1 MTESHRKPA
10 GMPIAG
16 ALAILSIGSVLLVV
30 LGLFPLA
37 TSLMTKLAENQA
49 EDRLALEAANELE
62 RLSER
67 LDKLERDARLLA
79 TRPTLDR
86 LLREQS
92 ADELSGFLTRF
103 LETAEL
109 EAIQVWQDGKLRA
122 AVPAQSAPVPP
133 TAPGYLAWRGKVC
146 GQASEVLAEQLHS
159 QVLVIGDLVDRAD
172 KGKDKGRAGITLR
185 VGIGKPPTPGADL
198 FHLRKVGEIGWILAS
213 MPQAEISRSVA
224 PLRRTFAWVG
234 LSACLVVALIGLWV
248 GRRWVQPLQ
257 ALDRAAR
264 RIGAGDLNTRVSAVK
279 GRETGRLARTMEDMR
294 DRLAVLTDTLRQREG
309 EAKAILAGIVE
320 GVISVDSQRRIV
332 YLNQQAEVLLGTS
345 ASQVKG
351 RFCGDVLRPSGPG
364 ARPCEDQCPIVHAR
378 SRGASRA
385 VERLDLADGPR
396 TVVVGSAPPHGAT
409 QVLVLRDETEQET
422 ASRAR
427 DAILAHI
434 SHEFRTPLSA
444 QLASIELLRD
454 GLEQM
459 TTADVRAML
468 ATAERSALR
477 LVHLIDN
484 LLESVR
490 IETGLATPLD
500 QEVELEVVLAE
511 AIALVQPLL
520 EQRHQRIERPEPP
533 LPLVVGNDSQLIQVF
548 VNLIANAH
556 KYAPSGSLIR
566 VEVLSEET
574 RVVVR
579 VEDEGPGIQPTL
591 SHLLFDRFQ
600 RLSPEG
606 KGMGLGLWIVK
617 ALVERHGGTIWV
629 DRSETLGGAR
639 FSVALPLLETA
650 L

>member
-1 MTESHRKPA
+1 MTESHRKPE

-16 ALAILSIGSVLLVV
+16 ALASLSIGSVLLVV

-37 TSLMTKLAENQA
+37 TSLMSRLAENQA
-49 EDRLALEAANELE
+49 QARLALEAANEIE

-67 LDKLERDARLLA
+67 LDELERDARLLA

-86 LLREQS
+86 LLRER
-92 ADELSGFLTRF
+92 ALDELSGFLTRF

-109 EAIQVWQDGKLRA
+109 DAIQVWQDGKLRV
-122 AVPAQSAPVPP
+122 AVPALEAPIQPA
-133 TAPGYLAWRGKVC
+133 APGFLGWRGKVC
-146 GQASEVLAEQLHS
+146 GQASAVLVDQPHC
-159 QVLVIGDLVDRAD
+159 QVVVIGDLADWAPKDRD
-172 KGKDKGRAGITLR
+172 GAGVSLR
-185 VGIGKPPTPGADL
+185 VGTGSPPAPATDL
-198 FHLRKVGEIGWILAS
+198 FHLRQVGDIGWILAT

-264 RIGAGDLNTRVSAVK
+264 RIGAGDLSTRVAAVS
-279 GRETGRLARTMEDMR
+279 GRETGMLARTMEDMR
-294 DRLAVLTDTLRQREG
+294 DRLAVLTDALRQREG

-332 YLNQQAEVLLGTS
+332 YLNQQAEALLGTT
-345 ASQVKG
+345 AAQAQG
-351 RFCGDVLRPSGPG
+351 RFCGDVLRPRGPG

-385 VERLDLADGPR
+385 VEQLDLADGPR

-422 ASRAR
+422 ANRAR

-454 GLEQM
+454 GLEHM
-459 TTADVRAML
+459 PTADIRAML
-468 ATAERSALR
+468 ATSERSALR
-477 LVHLIDN
+477 LMHLIDN

-490 IETGLATPLD
+490 IETGLATSLG

-511 AIALVQPLL
+511 AIAMVQPLL
-520 EQRHQRIERPEPP
+520 EQRRQRIELPEPP
-533 LPLVVGNDSQLIQVF
+533 LPLVVGNDTQLIQVF
-548 VNLIANAH
+548 VNLVANAN
-556 KYAPSGSLIR
+556 KYAPNGSLIR
-566 VEVLSEET
+566 VGFRTEEA
-574 RVVVR
+574 RVVVS
-579 VEDEGPGIQPTL
+579 VEDEGPGILPTL
-591 SHLLFDRFQ
+591 SHSLFDRFQ

-617 ALVERHGGTIWV
+617 ALVERHGGKIWV

-639 FSVALPLLETA
+639 FSVALPLLEST

>member
-1 MTESHRKPA
+1 MTESHRQPE

-30 LGLFPLA
+30 MGLFPLA
-37 TSLMTKLAENQA
+37 TSLMTRLAANQA
-49 EDRLALEAANELE
+49 QARLALEAANEGE

-86 LLREQS
+86 LLREQATDDLTS
-92 ADELSGFLTRF
+92 FLTRYM
-103 LETAEL
+103 ETAEL
-109 EAIQVWQDGKLRA
+109 EAIQVWQDGQLRA
-122 AVPAQSAPVPP
+122 AVPTLEAPIPP
-133 TAPGYLAWRGKVC
+133 AAPGYLAWRGKVC
-146 GQASEVLAEQLHS
+146 GQASEVLADQPHF
-159 QVLVIGDLVDRAD
+159 QVVVVGDLAD
-172 KGKDKGRAGITLR
+172 GTRQVQRREGIALR
-185 VGIGKPPTPGADL
+185 VGTGSPPAPVEDL
-198 FHLRKVGEIGWILAS
+198 FHLRQIDEIGWIMAS
-213 MPQAEISRSVA
+213 LPQAEISRSVA

-264 RIGAGDLNTRVSAVK
+264 RIGAGDLSTRVAAVS
-279 GRETGRLARTMEDMR
+279 GRETGMLARTMEDMR
-294 DRLAVLTDTLRQREG
+294 DRLAVLTDALRQREG

-332 YLNQQAEVLLGTS
+332 YLNQQAEALLGTT
-345 ASQVKG
+345 AAQAQG
-351 RFCGDVLRPSGPG
+351 RFCGDVLRPRGPG

-385 VERLDLADGPR
+385 VEQLDLADGPR

-422 ASRAR
+422 ANRAR

-454 GLEQM
+454 GLEHM
-459 TTADVRAML
+459 PSADIRAML
-468 ATAERSALR
+468 ATSERSALR
-477 LVHLIDN
+477 LMHLIDN

-490 IETGLATPLD
+490 IETGLATSLG

-511 AIALVQPLL
+511 AVAMVQPLL
-520 EQRHQRIERPEPP
+520 EQRRQRIELPEPP
-533 LPLVVGNDSQLIQVF
+533 LPLVVGNDTQLIQVF
-548 VNLIANAH
+548 VNLVANAN
-556 KYAPSGSLIR
+556 KYAPNGSLIR
-566 VEVLSEET
+566 VGVRTEEA
-574 RVVVR
+574 RVVVS
-579 VEDEGPGIQPTL
+579 VEDEGPGILPTL
-591 SHLLFDRFQ
+591 SHSLFDRFQ

-617 ALVERHGGTIWV
+617 ALVERHGGKIWV

-639 FSVALPLLETA
+639 FSVALPLLEST